1 MNTARREPLLWLQLL
16 GLAALPLEALLL
28 ILVLV
33 YGALGS
39 VSQALIVFAGIPLAV
54 TGGVFAL
61 ALAGLEQAANKFK
74 GATNVVLLCGSN
86 YDKATLAPLL
96 AD

>member
-1 MNTARREPLLWLQLL
+1 
-16 GLAALPLEALLL
+16 LA
-28 ILVLV
+28 
-33 YGALGS
+33 
-39 VSQALIVFAGIPLAV
+39 F
-54 TGGVFAL
+54 
-61 ALAGLEQAANKFK
+61 AGLEQAANKFK

>member
-1 MNTARREPLLWLQLL
+1 
-16 GLAALPLEALLL
+16 
-28 ILVLV
+28 
-33 YGALGS
+33 
-39 VSQALIVFAGIPLAV
+39 
-54 TGGVFAL
+54 L

-86 YDKATLAPLL
+86 YDKATLAPFL